1 MNELWSNPTG
11 ILYVAVSHVMGAGEE
26 YYLEVV
32 DDIECLSCQVM
43 AQIETRTEVYR
54 LPIEKLICLSP
65 FLAMQRYLEDHVR
78 GKLEWLVTSYVINTS
93 LLFSEG
99 VIQHNGAD
107 TKFIEDTEFYEPFD
121 DEEEELDA

>member
-43 AQIETRTEVYR
+43 AQIETRSGMYK
-54 LPIEKLICLSP
+54 LPIEKYLCLSP
-65 FLAMQRYLEDHVR
+65 VQAMTLYLKDHIQ
-78 GKLEWLVTSYVINTS
+78 GKLEYLVADYKVNTA

-99 VIQHNGAD
+99 IIWHAEGN
-107 TKFIEDTEFYEPFD
+107 TKFVDMGVTE
-121 DEEEELDA
+121 